1 MLISCIL
8 FVFAIY
14 DIVTE
19 RHVCAGDRDVSVN
32 PCLQY
37 IPVVTFESLLFA
49 CNDGILVSLLDSMR
63 VIQCTV
69 FNFDIAFVQ
78 CLDSLE
84 I

>member
-1 MLISCIL
+1 M
-8 FVFAIY
+8 FVQA
-14 DIVTE
+14 TE
-19 RHVCAGDRDVSVN
+19 TYQFN